1 METTLHITH
10 WKAGSTWIR
19 RILRQLAPDRFERP
33 AVQSWDQPFATPP
46 SEGAI
51 FSCYATREKVQRAGL
66 ADAPRF
72 VVLRDPR
79 DTLVS
84 AYFSFRDTHQSSPI
98 IDPLRQDLRGLDV
111 EDGLIYLMDA
121 FLPRVIAIHES
132 WSDEP
137 TIRYE
142 DLLTDD
148 LAILHRTF
156 DQVGLGFSEERL
168 EKAVRGARFR
178 RQTGRRRGEEAPEH
192 LRKGIA
198 GDWRNHFTDRASAEF
213 ERRWGADGSA
223 EASLESG
230 AC

>member
-1 METTLHITH
+1 M
-10 WKAGSTWIR
+10 R
-19 RILRQLAPDRFERP
+19 RARR
-33 AVQSWDQPFATPP
+33 S
-46 SEGAI
+46 G
-51 FSCYATREKVQRAGL
+51 RAGL

-156 DQVGLGFSEERL
+156 EQVGLGFSEERL
-168 EKAVRGARFR
+168 EKAVRAARFR

-198 GDWRNHFTDRASAEF
+198 GDWRNHFTDRASAEI